1 MILQKRI
8 LLCSVATAA
17 MAAMIQPSTAAPWSR
32 GFVVATYEYAF
43 RYGGRAGF
51 ERAGDIEPG
60 SDCLHGNSVHFAN
73 DKNTQAALKQPFR
86 SQYEIESIARPPG
99 LDQVR
104 APVETRF
111 QIWNRAIT
119 YRGWKRGIE
128 TYVNPWAAEDPGQP
142 EVTGKI
148 ATGFNLDNN
157 PNTGDFVGED
167 GEKGIDFALYKAWGC
182 DAPWRGNGNATLHLR
197 ANDKMQ
203 GGLYTM
209 VIRIS
214 GNKDP
219 NNDDNATLEIGY
231 SPDKITK
238 NARGDVAADFSY
250 RIVKTEQYTKMKARV
265 RGGVVETEQVAEL
278 HAPRLA
284 WFYDHAGD
292 ADFRKGKIRL
302 DIGADGNA
310 KGLIGGYRNWREL
323 YTENTFA
330 QDGGQQGIRE
340 HEDHVALYY
349 ALKRNADG
357 MPDPRTGEK
366 MGISSTYGIT
376 PMPAYVVDPEKP
388 VGVTVIA
395 AEERRK
401 GAFNAIRAALI
412 KSTTTKVVQ
421 GVPPGTSQGAFPALE
436 RNLDGLPSADYFLT
450 TLDRPHYDKDLEA
463 AILKRGRANI
473 FDDPLDAP
481 KPKPEP
487 SAKPAPDKQVK
498 NEAAPTVVADAKR

>member
-182 DAPWRGNGNATLHLR
+182 DAPWRGDGNGTLHLR

-209 VIRIS
+209 VIRVS
-214 GNKDP
+214 GSKDP
-219 NNDDNATLEIGY
+219 MNDDNATLEIGY

-250 RIVKTEQYTKMKARV
+250 RIVKSEQYTKLKAKIRN
-265 RGGVVETEQVAEL
+265 GVVETEQVAEL

-302 DIGADGNA
+302 EIAPDGNA

-357 MPDPRTGEK
+357 MPDPKTGEK
-366 MGISSTYGIT
+366 MGISSTYRIT
-376 PMPAYVVDPEKP
+376 AMPAYVVDPEKP

-395 AEERRK
+395 AEEARK
-401 GAFNAIRAALI
+401 DAFIAIRANTI
-412 KSTTTKVVQ
+412 KSTLTRTVQ
-421 GVPPGTSQGAFPALE
+421 DVPPGTTEASFPTLE
-436 RNLDGLPSADYFLT
+436 RVIQLLPSKDYYLGI
-450 TLDRPHYDKDLEA
+450 LDRPRYPDEA
-463 AILKRGRANI
+463 EVIERTIR
-473 FDDPLDAP
+473 
-481 KPKPEP
+481 
-487 SAKPAPDKQVK
+487 SA
-498 NEAAPTVVADAKR
+498 R

>member
-157 PNTGDFVGED
+157 SNTGGFVAED
-167 GEKGIDFALYKAWGC
+167 GEKGIDNALYRAWGC
-182 DAPWRGNGNATLHLR
+182 DAPWRGNGTATLHLR

-203 GGLYTM
+203 GGLYTV
-209 VIRIS
+209 VIRVS

-219 NNDDNATLEIGY
+219 MNDDNATLEIGY

-250 RIVKTEQYTKMKARV
+250 RIVKSEQYTKMKARV
-265 RGGVVETEQVAEL
+265 RNGVVETEQVAEL

-357 MPDPRTGEK
+357 MPDPKTGEK
-366 MGISSTYGIT
+366 MGISSTYRIT
-376 PMPAYVVDPEKP
+376 AMPAYVVDPEKP
-388 VGVTVIA
+388 VGVTVLA

-401 GAFNAIRAALI
+401 GAFLAIRANTI
-412 KSTTTKVVQ
+412 KSTLTKVVQ

-436 RNLDGLPSADYFLT
+436 RNIEDLPSKEFFLT
-450 TLDRPHYDKDLEA
+450 TLDRPHYANEA
-463 AILKRGRANI
+463 AILRNGRGNR
-473 FDDPLDAP
+473 FDEELPEAP
-481 KPKPEP
+481 KPQPD
-487 SAKPAPDKQVK
+487 AKPAPDKQVK
-498 NEAAPTVVADAKR
+498 NEAAPAQVADARPQ

>member
-1 MILQKRI
+1 MISQKRV
-8 LLCSVATAA
+8 LLCSVATVAL
-17 MAAMIQPSTAAPWSR
+17 AAMIQPATAAPWSR
-32 GFVVATYEYAF
+32 GYVVATYEYAF

-60 SDCLHGNSVHFAN
+60 SDCRHGNSVHFAN
-73 DKNTQAALKQPFR
+73 DKNTEAALKQPFR
-86 SQYEIESIARPPG
+86 SQYEIASIARPPG

-119 YRGWKRGIE
+119 YRAWKRGIE

-148 ATGFNLDNN
+148 ATGFNLDGN
-157 PNTGDFVGED
+157 PNTGGFVAED
-167 GEKGIDFALYKAWGC
+167 GERGIDNALYRAWGC

-209 VIRIS
+209 VIRVS

-219 NNDDNATLEIGY
+219 MNDDNATLEIGY

-238 NARGDVAADFSY
+238 NARGDVAADYSY
-250 RIVKTEQYTKMKARV
+250 RIVKSEQYTKLKGRI
-265 RGGVVETEQVAEL
+265 RNGVVETEQVENL

-292 ADFRKGKIRL
+292 ADFRKGKVRL
-302 DIGADGNA
+302 EIAPDGNA
-310 KGLIGGYRNWREL
+310 KGLIGGYRDWRKI

-340 HEDHVALYY
+340 HEDGVALFY

-357 MPDPRTGEK
+357 MADPKTGEK
-366 MGISSTYGIT
+366 MGISSTYRVT
-376 PMPAYVVDPEKP
+376 AMPAYVVDSEKP

-401 GAFNAIRAALI
+401 GAFLAIRAATI
-412 KSTTTKVVQ
+412 KSSLTRAVQ

-436 RNLDGLPSADYFLT
+436 RNISDLPSREFFLK
-450 TLDRPHYDKDLEA
+450 TLDRPHYTAEVTEYEFEGERVNNKT
-463 AILKRGRANI
+463 G
-473 FDDPLDAP
+473 LDE
-481 KPKPEP
+481 PEP
-487 SAKPAPDKQVK
+487 NVKPAPDKQVH
-498 NEAAPTVVADAKR
+498 NDVAPAQLADARKR

>member
-1 MILQKRI
+1 MISQKRV

-17 MAAMIQPSTAAPWSR
+17 LAAMVQPTTAAPWSR
-32 GFVVATYEYAF
+32 GYVVATYEYAF

-51 ERAGDIEPG
+51 ERAGEIEPG
-60 SDCLHGNSVHFAN
+60 SDCLHGASLHFAN
-73 DKNTQAALKQPFR
+73 DKNTEAAIKQPFR
-86 SQYEIESIARPPG
+86 SKYEIEAISRPPG
-99 LDQVR
+99 LEMVK
-104 APVETRF
+104 APVLTRF
-111 QIWNRAIT
+111 HIWNRAIT
-119 YRGWKRGIE
+119 YRAWKRGIE

-148 ATGFNLDNN
+148 ATGFNLDGN
-157 PNTGDFVGED
+157 PNTGGFVAED
-167 GEKGIDFALYKAWGC
+167 GERGIDNALYRAWGC

-209 VIRIS
+209 VIRVS

-219 NNDDNATLEIGY
+219 MNDDNATLEIGY

-238 NARGDVAADFSY
+238 NARGDVAADYSY
-250 RIVKTEQYTKMKARV
+250 RIVKSEQYTKLKARI
-265 RGGVVETEQVAEL
+265 RNGVVETEQVENL

-292 ADFRKGKIRL
+292 ADFRLEI
-302 DIGADGNA
+302 APDGNA
-310 KGLIGGYRNWREL
+310 KGLIGGYRDWRKI

-340 HEDHVALYY
+340 HEDGVALFY

-357 MPDPRTGEK
+357 MADPKTGEK
-366 MGISSTYGIT
+366 MGISSTYRVT
-376 PMPAYVVDPEKP
+376 AMPAYVVDSEKP

-401 GAFNAIRAALI
+401 GAFLAIRAATI
-412 KSTTTKVVQ
+412 KSSLTRAVQ
-421 GVPPGTSQGAFPALE
+421 GVPPGTSQGAFPSME
-436 RNLDGLPSADYFLT
+436 HRIVDLPSKNFFLT
-450 TLDRPHYDKDLEA
+450 TLDRPHYA
-463 AILKRGRANI
+463 AEVTEIDGEWVDREGNEV
-473 FDDPLDAP
+473 PMP
-481 KPKPEP
+481 SVNPTKPEGQVRNEVFLRLIAAT
-487 SAKPAPDKQVK
+487 AK
-498 NEAAPTVVADAKR
+498 

>member
-1 MILQKRI
+1 VVVILQKRV
-8 LLCSVATAA
+8 LLCSVATVALAA
-17 MAAMIQPSTAAPWSR
+17 MVQPSTAAPWSR
-32 GFVVATYEYAF
+32 GYVVATYEYAF

-51 ERAGDIEPG
+51 ERAGEIEPG

-73 DKNTQAALKQPFR
+73 DKNTEAALKQPFR

-99 LDQVR
+99 LEQVK
-104 APVETRF
+104 APVLTRF
-111 QIWNRAIT
+111 HIWNRAIT

-157 PNTGDFVGED
+157 PSTGDFVGED

-349 ALKRNADG
+349 ALRRNADG
-357 MPDPRTGEK
+357 MYNPKTKKYD
-366 MGISSTYGIT
+366 GISSVYRIKLAT
-376 PMPAYVVDPEKP
+376 AYVVDPGQPMEVPKLL
-388 VGVTVIA
+388 
-395 AEERRK
+395 AEEDRK
-401 GAFNAIRAALI
+401 AAFEA
-412 KSTTTKVVQ
+412 TKLAVITGTDTRVPQ
-421 GVPPGTSQGAFPALE
+421 LVPPGTSQAAIGIME
-436 RNLDGLPSADYFLT
+436 RLVVDLPSKDFFLK
-450 TLDRPHYDKDLEA
+450 TLYRQRFPGEDEEGIPPWMQ
-463 AILKRGRANI
+463 
-473 FDDPLDAP
+473 DPLDKKPQAP
-481 KPKPEP
+481 QQQP
-487 SAKPAPDKQVK
+487 AKPRQEARAKSAP
-498 NEAAPTVVADAKR
+498 AAKP

>member
-1 MILQKRI
+1 MILQKRV

-17 MAAMIQPSTAAPWSR
+17 LAAMVQPSTAAPWSR
-32 GFVVATYEYAF
+32 GYVVATYEYAF

-51 ERAGDIEPG
+51 ERAGEIEPG

-73 DKNTQAALKQPFR
+73 DKNTEAALKQPFR

-99 LDQVR
+99 LEQVK
-104 APVETRF
+104 APVLTRF
-111 QIWNRAIT
+111 HIWNRAIT
-119 YRGWKRGIE
+119 YRAWKRGIE

-142 EVTGKI
+142 EVTGRI

-157 PNTGDFVGED
+157 SNTGGFVAED
-167 GEKGIDFALYKAWGC
+167 GEKGIDNALYRAWGF

-209 VIRIS
+209 VIRVS

-219 NNDDNATLEIGY
+219 MNDDNATLEIGY

-250 RIVKTEQYTKMKARV
+250 RMVKSEQYTKLKAKIRN
-265 RGGVVETEQVAEL
+265 GVVETEQVENL

-302 DIGADGNA
+302 EVGADGNA

-340 HEDHVALYY
+340 HEDGVALYY

-366 MGISSTYGIT
+366 MGISSTYRIT
-376 PMPAYVVDPEKP
+376 AMPAYVVDPEKP
-388 VGVTVIA
+388 VGVTILA

-401 GAFNAIRAALI
+401 GAFLAIRANTI
-412 KSTTTKVVQ
+412 KSTLTKVVQ

-436 RNLDGLPSADYFLT
+436 RNIQDLPSREFFLK
-450 TLDRPHYDKDLEA
+450 TLDRPHYA
-463 AILKRGRANI
+463 AEVAEYEFEGERINNKTG
-473 FDDPLDAP
+473 LDV
-481 KPKPEP
+481 PETNVK
-487 SAKPAPDKQVK
+487 SAPDKQVR
-498 NEAAPTVVADAKR
+498 NEAAPAHVADASTR